1 MNRIYHITFKM
12 EGPKAEILRLARLLH
27 RITAWRG
34 ELFDWLRR
42 HPDMSGKSRRP
53 LLEITA
59 TLQSKATDHDIEALS
74 DGWQVLTLEVFQ
86 EYPEEPETFANTYFW
101 ELLQQ
106 RFLPDGTC
114 YYRVTDIEHRRIY
127 TNDVYGKYF
136 PGTYMLCVV
145 HDAERKSDELNSIR
159 EELLQDKYRCCQRN
173 GQTMYLSYWEINPLR
188 WILREALGM
197 RRRAPIDER
206 RVLWQKAWE
215 WSTDFGFTLVWGIV
229 ERRAP
234 EEPLPCRHCCKIRD
248 LQAENEQLRGEI
260 AVLRQRVRNEIRRLQ
275 RKADESLNPSPQ
287 IIREL
292 EKGQQALRRLDDF
305 SA

>member
-12 EGPKAEILRLARLLH
+12 EGPKAEVLRLTRLLH

-42 HPDMSGKSRRP
+42 HPDVSGKSRGP
-53 LLEITA
+53 LSEIAT
-59 TLQSKATDHDIEALS
+59 TLQSNVTNRSVEALS
-74 DGWQVLTLEVFQ
+74 DGWQVLTLEVLQ
-86 EYPEEPETFANTYFW
+86 EYPEAFANTYFW

-114 YYRVTDIEHRRIY
+114 YYRVTDIEHRRIC

-136 PGTYMLCVV
+136 PETYMLCVL
-145 HDAERKSDELNSIR
+145 HDAGWKNDELDSIR
-159 EELLQDKYRCCQRN
+159 RELLQDKYRCCGRK
-173 GQTMYLSYWEINPLR
+173 GQTMYLSYWDVNSLR
-188 WILREALGM
+188 WVLCEILGL
-197 RRRAPIDER
+197 RRRVPIDER

-215 WSTDFGFTLVWGIV
+215 WATDFGFTLIWGIV

-234 EEPLPCRHCCKIRD
+234 EKLLPCRHCRKIRD

-260 AVLRQRVRNEIRRLQ
+260 AVLRQRVRNEIHKLQ
-275 RKADESLNPSPQ
+275 RKAEESLNPSPKL
-287 IIREL
+287 ICEL